1 MTNHINNTAFLV
13 NISLNVTN
21 SPVIVGKV
29 KSIAVEPAD
38 IMTFGD
44 FPYVSFTLSMRE
56 RVLVST

>member
-1 MTNHINNTAFLV
+1 MTNHINNTAFLL

-38 IMTFGD
+38 IITFGD
-44 FPYVSFTLSMRE
+44 FPYESFTLSIRGK
-56 RVLVST
+56 VLVSK